1 MKQVLAI
8 QMGIENRGRKAVP
21 YAQKRYG
28 KRGGQIDYQ
37 FVLVGKV
44 GKNEVT
50 FYTKNALFWT
60 KKSALRVCFLPLEE

>member
-1 MKQVLAI
+1 MHIEAGACHTDGHRKQRQESGAVCTKKV
-8 QMGIENRGRKAVP
+8 RGK
-21 YAQKRYG
+21 
-28 KRGGQIDYQ
+28 GGQIDYQ

-60 KKSALRVCFLPLEE
+60 KKVL

>member
-1 MKQVLAI
+1 MLKK
-8 QMGIENRGRKAVP
+8 GTRKGV
-21 YAQKRYG
+21 
-28 KRGGQIDYQ
+28 QIDYQ

-60 KKSALRVCFLPLEE
+60 KKML